1 MVDLFDEVEE
11 QLRSDRYKTLA
22 LRALP
27 WLIGVA
33 VLALAIALGWWWWQD
48 RQDKAASAAAEQY
61 TAAVESVAKGDP
73 TRAFGEFDKVAKSG
87 PPVYR
92 AMALMH
98 QGGMR
103 LEAGK
108 TEEAV
113 ALFDQAAEAAPE
125 ALLEDLARLKSA
137 FALLDTAP
145 YADLEKRLT
154 PLTDDDRPYRAE
166 AKEALAF
173 AKLMAGKSAEAR
185 GDFAVLA
192 LSPESP
198 DGVRERAQAAMAM
211 IDSGS
216 AKALSAAVKAAAAL
230 PPPQPQ
236 SQPPAQPVPAQPGAA
251 Q

>member
-11 QLRSDRYKTLA
+11 QLRSARYKTLA

-27 WLIGVA
+27 WVIGVG
-33 VLALAIALGWWWWQD
+33 VLALAIAIGWWWWQD
-48 RQDKAASAAAEQY
+48 REDKASSLAAEQY
-61 TAAVESVAKGDP
+61 TAAVESYAKRDQ
-73 TRAFGEFDKVAKSG
+73 TRAFGQFAEVAKSG
-87 PPVYR
+87 PRVYR
-92 AMALMH
+92 AMALMQ

-103 LEAGK
+103 LEDGK
-108 TEEAV
+108 TDEAV
-113 ALFDQAAEAAPE
+113 AFFDQAAEAAPE
-125 ALLEDLARLKSA
+125 PLLEDLARLKSA

-145 YADLEKRLT
+145 YAQLEERLT
-154 PLTDDDRPYRAE
+154 PLTEDDRPYRAE

-173 AKLMAGKSAEAR
+173 AKLMAGKDAEAR

-198 DGVRERAQAAMAM
+198 DPVRERAQAAMAM

-216 AKALSAAVKAAAAL
+216 SKALSAAVKAAAAM
-230 PPPQPQ
+230 PPPQQP
-236 SQPPAQPVPAQPGAA
+236 QPPAQPVPAQPGAA

>member
-11 QLRSDRYKTLA
+11 QLRSARYKTLA

-27 WLIGVA
+27 LVIGIA
-33 VLALAIALGWWWWQD
+33 VLALAIALGWWWWQE
-48 RQDKAASAAAEQY
+48 RQDKAAATASDQYVAALE
-61 TAAVESVAKGDP
+61 TLAKRDQ
-73 TRAFGEFDKVAKSG
+73 TRAYGQLAEVAKSG

-92 AMALMH
+92 ALALMQ
-98 QGGMR
+98 QGGLR

-113 ALFDQAAEAAPE
+113 ALFDQAAEAAPDPI
-125 ALLEDLARLKSA
+125 LEDLARLKSA

-145 YADLEKRLT
+145 YAELEKRLT
-154 PLTDDDRPYRAE
+154 PLTEDDRPYRAE

-173 AKLMAGKSAEAR
+173 AKLMAGKGAEAR

-192 LSPESP
+192 LSPDSTDP
-198 DGVRERAQAAMAM
+198 VRERAQAAMAM

-216 AKALSAAVKAAAAL
+216 ANALAATVKAAAAA
-230 PPPQPQ
+230 PPPQP
-236 SQPPAQPVPAQPGAA
+236 QPPAQPVPAQPGAA

>member
-22 LRALP
+22 FRALP
-27 WLIGVA
+27 WVIGIA
-33 VLALAIALGWWWWQD
+33 VLALAAALGWWWWQD
-48 RQDKAASAAAEQY
+48 RQDKSAAAAAEQY
-61 TAAVESVAKGDP
+61 TAAIESYAKRDE
-73 TRAFGEFDKVAKSG
+73 TRAFGQFDEVAKSG

-92 AMALMH
+92 AMALMQ

-103 LEAGK
+103 LEDGK
-108 TEEAV
+108 SDEAV
-113 ALFDQAAEAAPE
+113 ALFDQAAQAAPDP
-125 ALLEDLARLKSA
+125 LLEDLARLNSA

-145 YADLEKRLT
+145 YAQLEERLT
-154 PLTDDDRPYRAE
+154 PLTEDDRPYRAE

-173 AKLMAGKSAEAR
+173 AKLMAGQTTQAR
-185 GDFAVLA
+185 GDFAVLS

-198 DGVRERAQAAMAM
+198 DAVRERARAAMEM

-216 AKALSAAVKAAAAL
+216 AKALPAAVKAAAAM

-236 SQPPAQPVPAQPGAA
+236 PQAQPVPAQSGAA

>member
-22 LRALP
+22 FRALP
-27 WLIGVA
+27 WVIGIA
-33 VLALAIALGWWWWQD
+33 VLALAAALGWWWWQD
-48 RQDKAASAAAEQY
+48 RQDKSAAAAAEQY
-61 TAAVESVAKGDP
+61 TAAIESYAKRDE
-73 TRAFGEFDKVAKSG
+73 TRAFGQFDEVAKSG

-92 AMALMH
+92 AMALMQ

-103 LEAGK
+103 LEDGK
-108 TEEAV
+108 SDEAV
-113 ALFDQAAEAAPE
+113 ALFDQAAEAAPDP
-125 ALLEDLARLKSA
+125 LLEDLARLKSA

-145 YADLEKRLT
+145 YAQLEERLT
-154 PLTDDDRPYRAE
+154 PLTEDDRPYSAE

-173 AKLMAGKSAEAR
+173 AKLMDGKPADAR

-198 DGVRERAQAAMAM
+198 DAVRERARAAMEL

-216 AKALSAAVKAAAAL
+216 AKALPAAVKAAAAM

-236 SQPPAQPVPAQPGAA
+236 PQAQPVPAQSGAA

>member
-11 QLRSDRYKTLA
+11 QLRSDRYKSLA
-22 LRALP
+22 LRVLP
-27 WLIGVA
+27 WAIGIA
-33 VLALAIALGWWWWQD
+33 VLALGGTLGWWWWQE

-61 TAAVESVAKGDP
+61 TAAIESYSKNDE
-73 TRAFGEFDKVAKSG
+73 TRAFGQFAEVAKSG
-87 PPVYR
+87 PPVYQ
-92 AMALMH
+92 AMALMQ

-103 LEAGK
+103 LEDGK
-108 TEEAV
+108 TDEAV
-113 ALFDQAAEAAPE
+113 ALFDQAAQAAPDP
-125 ALLEDLARLKSA
+125 LLEDLARLKSA

-145 YADLEKRLT
+145 YAQLEERLT
-154 PLTDDDRPYRAE
+154 PLTEDDRPYRAE

-173 AKLMAGKSAEAR
+173 AKLMDGKPTEAR

-198 DGVRERAQAAMAM
+198 DPVRERAQAAMAM

-216 AKALSAAVKAAAAL
+216 AKALPATVKAAAAL
-230 PPPQPQ
+230 PPPKPQPQ
-236 SQPPAQPVPAQPGAA
+236 AQPVPAQPGAA

>member
-11 QLRSDRYKTLA
+11 QLRSDRYKSFA
-22 LRALP
+22 RRGLP
-27 WLIGVA
+27 WLIGIG

-48 RQDKAASAAAEQY
+48 RQEKAGAAAAEQY
-61 TAAVESVAKGDP
+61 ATAVESLSKDDS
-73 TRAFGEFDKVAKSG
+73 TRAFGQFAEVAKSG

-98 QGGMR
+98 QGGLR

-108 TEEAV
+108 AEEAV
-113 ALFDQAAEAAPE
+113 SLFDQAAEAAPDP
-125 ALLEDLARLKSA
+125 LLADLARLKSA

-154 PLTDDDRPYRAE
+154 PLTEDDRPYRAE

-173 AKLMAGKSAEAR
+173 AKLMAGKPTEAR
-185 GDFAVLA
+185 SDFAILA

-198 DGVRERAQAAMAM
+198 DPVRERAQAAMAM

-216 AKALSAAVKAAAAL
+216 AKALPEAVKAATAAPVPL
-230 PPPQPQ
+230 P
-236 SQPPAQPVPAQPGAA
+236 QPPAQPVPAQPGAA